1 MAFDIDLWRS
11 DVQRRARRFIRNPQG
26 ELLLYATDRL
36 LHYLGALAFEPFF
49 QAYATQPLRGVVAL
63 SQLTQAE
70 GTTFLIHNAASLRY
84 NQAMLW
90 NELDRKPGLRLCLEQ
105 VALRLDLIEYV
116 LQELSDENAIW
127 FRDTLTYE
135 IEGFRQRGELME
147 LRHALHEMPWQTRYN
162 TIQALSARAGHYTP
176 ADIDLLRSAMR
187 DRTAIVRSAAA
198 RQLGRIKNGLA
209 PELRGRLFDLALY
222 DRDVSTRY
230 AAARALG
237 MQRDHLIDTTSREL
251 LTTAL
256 FHDDSFVRS
265 AASIVLAQIG
275 AALAD
280 PTILESL
287 LAVLGDDDPYAREA
301 AATALGAMGGAAA
314 TDEILRALTTALL
327 DTDQYVHEAALA
339 ALRTL
344 QPLHQDGG
352 AQSGLV

>member
-1 MAFDIDLWRS
+1 MFDIDLWRS
-11 DVQRRARRFIRNPQG
+11 DLQRRVRRFIRNPQG
-26 ELLLYATDRL
+26 ELVLYGTDHL
-36 LHYLGALAFEPFF
+36 LHYLASLVFEPFF
-49 QAYATQPLRGVVAL
+49 QAYATQPLRAVAAL

-70 GTTFLIHNAASLRY
+70 GTTFLIHNAGSLRY

-90 NELDRKPGLRLCLEQ
+90 SELRRKPGLRQVLEQ
-105 VALRLDLIEYV
+105 VTLRLDLIEYM
-116 LQELSDENAIW
+116 LHELSDENSVW
-127 FRDTLTYE
+127 LRDTLSDE
-135 IEGFRQRGELME
+135 IEVFRQRGELME
-147 LRHALHEMPWQTRYN
+147 LRHALHEMPWQTRY
-162 TIQALSARAGHYTP
+162 TAIQALSVRSGHYTP
-176 ADIDLLRSAMR
+176 ADIDLLRNAMR

-287 LAVLGDDDPYAREA
+287 VSVLSDEDPYAREA

-344 QPLHQDGG
+344 QPLHQEG
-352 AQSGLV
+352 SGSTPLV